1 MPNDKKTSQPIHAP
15 IAIGELIDKITIL
28 EIKSERIADTGKL
41 LNINA
46 ELSVLRELR
55 SGAGLSTPDMEPYAK
70 ELKTLNEALWEIE
83 DAIRELEE
91 RKDFGARFIELARSV
106 YQTNDAR
113 ARVKNRINHAFGS
126 AIVEEKSYKD
136 Y

>member
-1 MPNDKKTSQPIHAP
+1 MPNAKKPSPDIRAP

-28 EIKSERIADTGKL
+28 EIKSERIADAGKL
-41 LNINA
+41 RNITA
-46 ELSVLRELR
+46 ELSILRELKG
-55 SGAGLSTPDMEPYAK
+55 GAGLNTPEMEPYAR

-91 RKDFGARFIELARSV
+91 RKDFGPRFIELARSV

-113 ARVKNRINHAFGS
+113 ARVKHRINHAFGS